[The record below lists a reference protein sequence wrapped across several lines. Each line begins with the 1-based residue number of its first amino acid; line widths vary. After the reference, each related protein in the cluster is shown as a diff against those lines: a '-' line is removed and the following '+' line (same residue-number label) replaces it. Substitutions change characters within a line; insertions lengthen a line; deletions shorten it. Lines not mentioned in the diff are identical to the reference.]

1 MAAVRRA
8 KLTGTVNWSDG
19 SPFNGYAWISI
30 NPPIGST
37 TWPSISLGDT
47 LVKQEVPPVF
57 PIPIR
62 NGQYADTARLFYTA
76 DMVPPNSRYAAYF
89 SDLSRKRVDSGT
101 PTLFTI
107 TSDPHTLTPPTLT
120 LPTTPVT
127 PSVVPDFS

>member
-19 SPFNGYAWISI
+19 SPFNGYAWIS
-30 NPPIGST
+30 
-37 TWPSISLGDT
+37 SISLGDT